1 METLRRVKIHCSQG
15 TGVWRRRRVLKNVVV
30 VVFAVVVVGLKRRL
44 RMDERLVDVDVDG
57 AAGFGAA
64 RSRPGCLA
72 ARLRRRPAPGVA
84 VGNVDV
90 GRRNLTRLCRRRR
103 RRRGRWRRCTRTC
116 RRAARWRVRHRRLS
130 WRYWR
135 CVTFSAV
142 MFVRTNFQQGLN

>member
-1 METLRRVKIHCSQG
+1 METLGRVKIHSSQV
-15 TGVWRRRRVLKNVVV
+15 TGVRRRRRILKNVVV

-44 RMDERLVDVDVDG
+44 RMDERLVDVDG

-64 RSRPGCLA
+64 GSRPGCLA

-103 RRRGRWRRCTRTC
+103 RRRGR
-116 RRAARWRVRHRRLS
+116 
-130 WRYWR
+130 
-135 CVTFSAV
+135 
-142 MFVRTNFQQGLN
+142 